1 MVYLWSVMLPIG
13 DCLYSLM
20 LTRVA
25 LYRKLLRYKTRRKR
39 RVGKP
44 LNATTKQIM
53 LEVNLCNLN
62 ALKLKENCTEYWNAT
77 SCQSGHRQ
85 SRPRS
90 PTMLADFSSKF
101 VKIQRSFHKTNPTG
115 TLNGRRSTMPRKI
128 ILKKPGHEHTVID
141 GIVFQNLRKTG
152 LHFTKLIPQGC

>member
-1 MVYLWSVMLPIG
+1 MSKENFMARQKKKKKIEERASILISSLWKKKKKGKGMVYLWSVMLPIG

-44 LNATTKQIM
+44 LNATAKQIM

-62 ALKLKENCTEYWNAT
+62 ALKLKENCTEY
-77 SCQSGHRQ
+77 
-85 SRPRS
+85 
-90 PTMLADFSSKF
+90 
-101 VKIQRSFHKTNPTG
+101 
-115 TLNGRRSTMPRKI
+115 
-128 ILKKPGHEHTVID
+128 
-141 GIVFQNLRKTG
+141 
-152 LHFTKLIPQGC
+152 